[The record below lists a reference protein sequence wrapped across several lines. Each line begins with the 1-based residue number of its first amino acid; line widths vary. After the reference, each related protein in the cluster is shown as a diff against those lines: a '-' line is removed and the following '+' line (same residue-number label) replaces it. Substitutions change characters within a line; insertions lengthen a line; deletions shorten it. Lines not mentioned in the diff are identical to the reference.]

1 MIAKDATAS
10 VFQNLIRILS
20 YKNELS
26 LIICNMRDSENW
38 YDTYSFILSKWV
50 EKVEQEKLLD
60 YEKYKHLFKR
70 KSIKK
75 SIMTSPYSVSY
86 LSSREYFLDALIED
100 GQITNKKIDKGLEE
114 IFLNFFRY
122 IKEEIE
128 TNFFLE
134 NSSLNLVDY
143 AKKKI
148 IENGKL
154 ELT

>member
-1 MIAKDATAS
+1 
-10 VFQNLIRILS
+10 
-20 YKNELS
+20 
-26 LIICNMRDSENW
+26 
-38 YDTYSFILSKWV
+38 
-50 EKVEQEKLLD
+50 
-60 YEKYKHLFKR
+60 
-70 KSIKK
+70 
-75 SIMTSPYSVSY
+75 

-114 IFLNFFRY
+114 IFLNFFKY